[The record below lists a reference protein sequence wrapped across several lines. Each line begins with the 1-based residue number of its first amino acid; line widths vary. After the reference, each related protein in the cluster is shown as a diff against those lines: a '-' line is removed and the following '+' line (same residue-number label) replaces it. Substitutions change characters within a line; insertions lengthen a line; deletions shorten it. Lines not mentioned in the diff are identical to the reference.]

1 MMLGNSKA
9 KSALQDA
16 VRILAT
22 VPGQAPNS
30 QRLILEAAQRRARD
44 AASLVASAHDRSGSK
59 LWADAKLISGE
70 CAFRLGEPDEGLAV
84 MLASA
89 ATYLTI
95 AGDRRQDAD
104 LANVTYTI
112 SRTYSRLGDS
122 KRAALFAAETYLR
135 TPRRTRDTQRLV
147 WCLAAMLAA
156 GDRSAVMEALADLR
170 GERLPELH
178 ASMFLILEHASGYRK
193 HQLARIL
200 EADERLMELP
210 AESAVL
216 FSLTVAAEFRAA
228 GLQDEAL
235 KVLERLL
242 QQLTYEAA
250 PPWTIARV
258 QQVVAD
264 ILVGEWR
271 YREALDEA
279 LSSWVVL
286 DEFRYHTGSPRFRRT
301 IHDSYALARRAA
313 MTAAAELQDWR
324 LLSELIEAARL
335 QSASDIEGSLEEFDA
350 AIGGR
355 GPAPRASRGDT
366 RTINVD
372 GLAAPYSYI
381 YDDLTDSRTDLG
393 MAADVTVAGRSMIAL
408 AREKA
413 RKHALHI
420 VGNRKSLALENCLAK
435 AYNGDALWWS
445 TWHERGLIFWT
456 VSRRTGPIDG
466 GYIDLTADS
475 SLRDALIVCCEGNRL
490 PVPWQG
496 SGSSPQDLEQALRV
510 CGSAEEL
517 ALTGTLAGLL
527 PPQIRQKAETG
538 QADAAASRLLIS
550 PAPELA
556 GVPWPVLP
564 VDGSPELPVRLIERY
579 ELQFV
584 PSLVTIADVVP
595 ANDYQEAK
603 RVPYAMSCDYL
614 IPDTFPAP
622 PRAAAVRFGTAQQR
636 TDHPDISLAT
646 PQAVASFLRSLEPGL
661 PGLITFRTHFN
672 SVAGDPTASGFELS
686 GGTLEAGWLLPRDL
700 RADRTVLA
708 LTSRVLLSCCS
719 TSAAQE
725 RYGGESLGLVAACL
739 HSGARLIVATSV
751 NILQT
756 SFTNELD
763 GLLIEMMLA
772 SHSHV
777 RGLHVLQ
784 SQMLRD
790 WRSSNK
796 PQSHATGNDIK
807 APLPV
812 VWAYYQAYGVDQR
825 EVSEWPRKQSI

>member
-1 MMLGNSKA
+1 
-9 KSALQDA
+9 
-16 VRILAT
+16 
-22 VPGQAPNS
+22 
-30 QRLILEAAQRRARD
+30 
-44 AASLVASAHDRSGSK
+44 
-59 LWADAKLISGE
+59 
-70 CAFRLGEPDEGLAV
+70 
-84 MLASA
+84 
-89 ATYLTI
+89 
-95 AGDRRQDAD
+95 
-104 LANVTYTI
+104 
-112 SRTYSRLGDS
+112 
-122 KRAALFAAETYLR
+122 
-135 TPRRTRDTQRLV
+135 
-147 WCLAAMLAA
+147 
-156 GDRSAVMEALADLR
+156 
-170 GERLPELH
+170 
-178 ASMFLILEHASGYRK
+178 MFLILEHASGYRR

-200 EADERLMELP
+200 EANERLMEVP

-216 FSLTVAAEFRAA
+216 FRLTVATEFRAA
-228 GLQDEAL
+228 GGRDEAL

-242 QQLTYEAA
+242 QQLADETA

-264 ILVGEWR
+264 ILVGEGR
-271 YREALDEA
+271 HEEALDRA

-286 DEFRYHTGSPRFRRT
+286 DEFRYHTGSPRLRRT

-355 GPAPRASRGDT
+355 RPSPRASRGDI

-372 GLAAPYSYI
+372 SLAAPYSYI

-393 MAADVTVAGRSMIAL
+393 MAADVTVAGRSMIAV

-413 RKHALHI
+413 RKHALHV
-420 VGNRKSLALENCLAK
+420 VGGRKSVALESCLAR

-456 VSRRTGPIDG
+456 ISRRTGPTDG
-466 GYIDLTADS
+466 GYIDLTADPA
-475 SLRDALIVCCEGNRL
+475 LRDALTVCCEGNRL
-490 PVPWQG
+490 LVPWPG
-496 SGSSPQDLEQALRV
+496 GGSSQDLEQALRV
-510 CGSAEEL
+510 CDSAEEL
-517 ALTGTLAGLL
+517 ALTGLLARLL
-527 PPQIRQKAETG
+527 PPQVRHKLEKG
-538 QADAAASRLLIS
+538 QAAAAASRLLIS

-556 GVPWPVLP
+556 GVPWPILP
-564 VDGSPELPVRLIERY
+564 VAGSPELPVRMIERY

-584 PSLVTIADVVP
+584 PSLATIADVVQ
-595 ANDYQEAK
+595 AGDYPEAK
-603 RVPYAMSCDYL
+603 RVPYVMSCDYL
-614 IPDTFPAP
+614 TPDTFPAP

-636 TDHPDISLAT
+636 AGHPDISLAT
-646 PQAVASFLRSLEPGL
+646 PEAVASFLRSLEPGL
-661 PGLITFRTHFN
+661 PGLITFRTHF
-672 SVAGDPTASGFELS
+672 SSIAGDPTASGFELS

-700 RADRTVLA
+700 RAGRTVLA

-739 HSGARLIVATSV
+739 YSGARMIVATSV

-763 GLLIEMMLA
+763 ELLIEMMLA

-796 PQSHATGNDIK
+796 LKSHMGGSDIK
-807 APLPV
+807 ASLPV
-812 VWAYYQAYGVDQR
+812 IWAYYQAYGVD
-825 EVSEWPRKQSI
+825 

>member
-1 MMLGNSKA
+1 MMLSNSKA

-16 VRILAT
+16 VRILET

-44 AASLVASAHDRSGSK
+44 AASLVASARDRSGSK
-59 LWADAKLISGE
+59 LWADAKLISGD

-95 AGDRRQDAD
+95 AGSRRQDAD
-104 LANVTYTI
+104 LANATYII
-112 SRTYSRLGDS
+112 SRSYSRLGDS
-122 KRAALFAAETYLR
+122 KRAALFAAETYLC
-135 TPRRTRDTQRLV
+135 TPRRTRDIQRLV

-156 GDRSAVMEALADLR
+156 GDRSAVMEALADLC
-170 GERLPELH
+170 GEQLPEPG
-178 ASMFLILEHASGYRK
+178 ASMFLILEHASGYRR

-200 EADERLMELP
+200 EANERLMGVP

-216 FSLTVAAEFRAA
+216 FRLTVAAEFRAA
-228 GLQDEAL
+228 GGQDEAL
-235 KVLERLL
+235 RVLERLL
-242 QQLTYEAA
+242 QQLADETA

-264 ILVGEWR
+264 ILVGAER
-271 YREALDEA
+271 YEEALDQA

-286 DEFRYHTGSPRFRRT
+286 DEFRYHTGSPRLRRT

-313 MTAAAELQDWR
+313 MTAATELQDWR

-372 GLAAPYSYI
+372 GLATPYSYI
-381 YDDLTDSRTDLG
+381 YNDLTDSRTDLG
-393 MAADVTVAGRSMIAL
+393 MAADVTVAGRSVIAV

-420 VGNRKSLALENCLAK
+420 VGSRKSVALESCLAK

-456 VSRRTGPIDG
+456 VSRRTGPTDG
-466 GYIDLTADS
+466 GYIDLTADPA
-475 SLRDALIVCCEGNRL
+475 LRHALTVCCEGNGL
-490 PVPWQG
+490 SVPWPG
-496 SGSSPQDLEQALRV
+496 GGSSQDLEQALRV
-510 CGSAEEL
+510 CDSAKEL
-517 ALTGTLAGLL
+517 ALTGQLARLL
-527 PPQIRQKAETG
+527 PPQIRHKTETG

-564 VDGSPELPVRLIERY
+564 VGGSPELPVRMIERY
-579 ELQFV
+579 ELQFI
-584 PSLVTIADVVP
+584 PSLATIADVVP
-595 ANDYQEAK
+595 AGDYHEAK
-603 RVPYAMSCDYL
+603 RVPYVMSCDYL

-622 PRAAAVRFGTAQQR
+622 PRPAEVRFGTAQQR
-636 TDHPDISLAT
+636 AGHPDISLAT
-646 PQAVASFLRSLEPGL
+646 PEAVASFLRSLEPGL
-661 PGLITFRTHFN
+661 PGLITFRTHF
-672 SVAGDPTASGFELS
+672 SSIAGDPTASGFELS

-700 RADRTVLA
+700 RAGRTVLA

-739 HSGARLIVATSV
+739 HIGARMIVATSV

-763 GLLIEMMLA
+763 ELLTEMMLA

-777 RGLHVLQ
+777 HSLHLLQ

-790 WRSSNK
+790 WRSDNK
-796 PQSHATGNDIK
+796 LKTHINGSDIK

-812 VWAYYQAYGVDQR
+812 IWAYYQAYGVD
-825 EVSEWPRKQSI
+825 

>member
-1 MMLGNSKA
+1 MLGNSRA

-44 AASLVASAHDRSGSK
+44 AASLVASARDRSGSK
-59 LWADAKLISGE
+59 LWADAELISGD

-89 ATYLTI
+89 AVYMTI
-95 AGDRRQDAD
+95 AGGRRQDAD
-104 LANVTYTI
+104 LANAAYTI
-112 SRTYSRLGDS
+112 SRSYSRLGDS

-135 TPRRTRDTQRLV
+135 APRRSRDIQRLV

-156 GDRSAVMEALADLR
+156 GDRSAVVEALANLH
-170 GERLPELH
+170 GEQLPEPG
-178 ASMFLILEHASGYRK
+178 ASMFLILEHASGYRR
-193 HQLARIL
+193 HPLARIL
-200 EADERLMELP
+200 EANERLMGVP

-216 FSLTVAAEFRAA
+216 FRLTVAADFRAS
-228 GLQDEAL
+228 GRQDEAL

-242 QQLTYEAA
+242 QQLADETA

-264 ILVGEWR
+264 ILVSEWR
-271 YREALDEA
+271 YKEALDHA

-286 DEFRYHTGSPRFRRT
+286 DEFRYHTGSPRLRRA

-324 LLSELIEAARL
+324 LLSELIEATRL
-335 QSASDIEGSLEEFDA
+335 QSAADIEGSLGEFDA

-355 GPAPRASRGDT
+355 APAPRASRADT
-366 RTINVD
+366 RTINID

-381 YDDLTDSRTDLG
+381 YNDLTGNRTDLG
-393 MAADVTVAGRSMIAL
+393 TAADVTVAGRSMIAV

-420 VGNRKSLALENCLAK
+420 GGSRRSVALENCLAK
-435 AYNGDALWWS
+435 AYNGDALWWT

-456 VSRRTGPIDG
+456 VSHRTRPTDG
-466 GYIDLTADS
+466 GYIDLTADPA
-475 SLRDALIVCCEGNRL
+475 LRDALTVCREGNRL
-490 PVPWQG
+490 PVPWPG
-496 SGSSPQDLEQALRV
+496 GDSPQDLEQALRV
-510 CGSAEEL
+510 CDSAEEL
-517 ALTGTLAGLL
+517 ALTGRLARLL
-527 PPQIRQKAETG
+527 PPPIRHKAEMGQTG
-538 QADAAASRLLIS
+538 AAISRLLIS

-564 VDGSPELPVRLIERY
+564 VAGSPELPVRMIERY

-584 PSLVTIADVVP
+584 PSLATIADVVP
-595 ANDYQEAK
+595 AGDCQEAK
-603 RVPYAMSCDYL
+603 GIPYVMSCDYL
-614 IPDTFPAP
+614 TPDTFPAP
-622 PRAAAVRFGTAQQR
+622 PRAAAVRFGTAEQR
-636 TDHPDISLAT
+636 AGHPDISIAT
-646 PQAVASFLRSLEPGL
+646 PEAVASFLRSLEPGL

-672 SVAGDPTASGFELS
+672 SIAGDPTASGFELS

-700 RADRTVLA
+700 RAGRTVLA

-739 HSGARLIVATSV
+739 HSGARMIVATSV

-763 GLLIEMMLA
+763 ELLVEMLLA

-784 SQMLRD
+784 SQMLRN
-790 WRSSNK
+790 WRNNNK
-796 PQSHATGNDIK
+796 SESRESGNDITDS
-807 APLPV
+807 LPII
-812 VWAYYQAYGVDQR
+812 WAYYQAYGVDHR
-825 EVSEWPRKQSI
+825 GSE